1 MWKWTKSNEIK
12 VFILDAFSLSDEYL
26 NYNYLNFLPDLK
38 IYKVKPEQLMKKE
51 DYDFGIYPYI
61 DVSSLIQR
69 ILDIENCE
77 SYSVVCISQNS
88 VFLKEMIQNHIG
100 TVHIGNIEKYDL
112 RCLPDFNIYSIN
124 GLEKIF
130 KQINLGYAAEV
141 LACNKGNYGRK
152 SLCQCQYTIKGE
164 DKIVNLYM
172 GGRYYSKKHNFIL
185 DDPLSKTVQNFKNR
199 YIPSVDEFFDNAI
212 TNILK
217 FEKIDYITYVPLKP
231 QEIKD
236 KRFNRFVSLNLI
248 KSKKLNL
255 NLENIIECVKDFT
268 QKGNDYLTRKENVR
282 GKYKVRENYDI
293 KNKTVLFIDD
303 VYASGSTVDEI
314 TRILYEAGAKNV
326 IALVLSVNQ
335 LVESSSV
342 SFHKISCSLC
352 GSNMSLKYNN
362 ADKILFFGCDKYRQH
377 IINNTSL
384 SISVGL
390 EKLKSINKLERKIE
404 SDLNDEY

>member
-1 MWKWTKSNEIK
+1 M
-12 VFILDAFSLSDEYL
+12 
-26 NYNYLNFLPDLK
+26 
-38 IYKVKPEQLMKKE
+38 
-51 DYDFGIYPYI
+51 
-61 DVSSLIQR
+61 
-69 ILDIENCE
+69 
-77 SYSVVCISQNS
+77 
-88 VFLKEMIQNHIG
+88 
-100 TVHIGNIEKYDL
+100 
-112 RCLPDFNIYSIN
+112 
-124 GLEKIF
+124 
-130 KQINLGYAAEV
+130 
-141 LACNKGNYGRK
+141 
-152 SLCQCQYTIKGE
+152 
-164 DKIVNLYM
+164 
-172 GGRYYSKKHNFIL
+172 
-185 DDPLSKTVQNFKNR
+185 
-199 YIPSVDEFFDNAI
+199 
-212 TNILK
+212 
-217 FEKIDYITYVPLKP
+217 
-231 QEIKD
+231 
-236 KRFNRFVSLNLI
+236 
-248 KSKKLNL
+248 